1 MACLPFMLLGI
12 WICNLIIGDE
22 PKRAAKPKPKY
33 RMKAVENEG
42 EIFFTDATDFDEAFK
57 L

>member
-1 MACLPFMLLGI
+1 MACVPFLLLGI

-22 PKRAAKPKPKY
+22 PKRGMKQKPKY
-33 RMKAVENEG
+33 RMKEVDNEG